1 MTSDDVEM
9 SEELYQHYSAAPV
22 TAWVIKSDMAECIQ
36 SKFSSKA
43 HVIQTEDLAAGLIDA
58 INHCSQRYNEIYE
71 NDVKTAFAKFDQD
84 GSGAIDKNEL
94 AQLSK
99 DLGFELTE
107 EQASEALRDLDLNND
122 GVVDLHEFKRW
133 YFTGM
138 KPYNGTRRTMLKA
151 GHKAKAL
158 MDVLSD
164 ETKNVLMSQELK
176 TKTSKI
182 SVGFNVPAEPQ
193 TTIKVTAT
201 LGGQSNYHKE
211 VEMRTHWDS
220 AIHQENFDK
229 FYKDQ
234 TKTY

>member
-1 MTSDDVEM
+1 
-9 SEELYQHYSAAPV
+9 
-22 TAWVIKSDMAECIQ
+22 
-36 SKFSSKA
+36 
-43 HVIQTEDLAAGLIDA
+43 
-58 INHCSQRYNEIYE
+58 
-71 NDVKTAFAKFDQD
+71 
-84 GSGAIDKNEL
+84 
-94 AQLSK
+94 
-99 DLGFELTE
+99 
-107 EQASEALRDLDLNND
+107 
-122 GVVDLHEFKRW
+122 
-133 YFTGM
+133 
-138 KPYNGTRRTMLKA
+138 
-151 GHKAKAL
+151 

-220 AIHQENFDK
+220 AIHQENFEK

-234 TKTY
+234 TRTY